1 MFRRKHNK
9 SIEVT
14 KLSSLIADNLEIVGD
29 VHFSG
34 GLRIDG
40 KVEGNVLGKEG
51 ERSLLVL
58 SSKGTIVGRV
68 RAYDAVING
77 VVSGDLEI
85 EHFVELQDNARVSG
99 NITYRQLQL
108 ECGAVVA
115 GRLQKTDEAAEDH
128 KVIDISAATAIAARA
143 E

>member
-115 GRLQKTDEAAEDH
+115 GRLQKTDEPAEDH